1 MSAIVK
7 ATKIYFSA
15 AVLTSAISVVLLPI
29 TTLKLGPADYG
40 AFALGAAISAITS
53 GLGSATTAYTLA
65 THLPRLDA
73 SARKALVSTALAA
86 SVGVALISAAG
97 TVAVVALVLPAA
109 VDLDFEIR
117 FGIALLALA
126 AAPGSAWTVAA
137 EVLTLSGRA
146 RPFAIV
152 TVLQSVVSAVVVLSA
167 LFLADLGGLS
177 LFLGAAAASLTGF
190 AGALAAL
197 RGEASQPSRRWL
209 YELWRGFPAQA
220 SANLIEQGRPVVE
233 RFFVSAW
240 LDLGAL
246 GIATHGQQYRT
257 YLMLVVKSVSRAAW
271 PINLEEARDPSL
283 RFVETRESWAVAQ
296 IAVLAAGVVF
306 ATLGGEIIGLLTNNR
321 FLDAQPYAVAF
332 IAALL
337 LQTAGKPQ
345 MSLLVAHGGGPA
357 YSRLVSFSLLTGLA
371 VLVVAIPLIGLPGYA
386 LAGIVQPLVLR
397 IGLEVRARRIAEAPF
412 QDHWVVAGIVVIAGC
427 AAASAL
433 GALSLWSRTGLCLFV
448 IGVVLACGRRAL
460 LRFLAR
466 HRHDDE
472 TAKPV
477 AEAAP

>member
-1 MSAIVK
+1 MSAIVR
-7 ATKIYFSA
+7 ATKTYFSA
-15 AVLTSAISVVLLPI
+15 AVLTSAIGVVLLPV

-53 GLGSATTAYTLA
+53 GLGSAITAYTLA

-73 SARKALVSTALAA
+73 PARRALISTALAA
-86 SVGVALISAAG
+86 SIGVALIAAVV
-97 TVAVVALVLPAA
+97 TVAVVMLVLPGA
-109 VDLDFEIR
+109 VDLDSETR
-117 FGIALLALA
+117 FGIVLLALA

-146 RPFAIV
+146 RPFAVV
-152 TVLQSVVSAVVVLSA
+152 TVLQSFVSAAVVLSA
-167 LFLADLGGLS
+167 LFLADLGGFS
-177 LFLGAAAASLTGF
+177 LFLGAAAASLTSF
-190 AGALAAL
+190 AGALAVL
-197 RGEASQPSRRWL
+197 RGEASLPSHRWL
-209 YELWRGFPAQA
+209 RELWCGFPAQA
-220 SANLIEQGRPVVE
+220 SANLIEQCRPVVE
-233 RFFVSAW
+233 RFLVSAW

-257 YLMLVVKSVSRAAW
+257 YLMFVVKSVSRAVW
-271 PINLEEARDPSL
+271 PTNLDEARDPSL

-345 MSLLVAHGGGPA
+345 MSLLIARGGGPA
-357 YSRLVSFSLLTGLA
+357 YSRLVSFSLLASLA
-371 VLVVAIPLIGLPGYA
+371 VLVAAIPLLGLPGYA

-427 AAASAL
+427 AAATAFGDL
-433 GALSLWSRTGLCLFV
+433 PLWTRAGLCLVV
-448 IGVVLACGRRAL
+448 IGAVIASGHRAL
-460 LRFLAR
+460 LKFLAR
-466 HRHDDE
+466 QQRDGE

>member
-1 MSAIVK
+1 MSAIVR
-7 ATKIYFSA
+7 ATRTYFSA
-15 AVLTSAISVVLLPI
+15 AVLTSAISVVLLPV

-65 THLPRLDA
+65 THLPRIDA
-73 SARKALVSTALAA
+73 PARKALVSTALVA
-86 SVGVALISAAG
+86 SIGVALIAAAA
-97 TVAVVALVLPAA
+97 TVAVVALVLPA
-109 VDLDFEIR
+109 VIDLDSDMKL
-117 FGIALLALA
+117 GIVLLVLA
-126 AAPGSAWTVAA
+126 AAPGSAWAVAA
-137 EVLTLSGRA
+137 EILTLSGRA
-146 RPFAIV
+146 RPFAAV
-152 TVLQSVVSAVVVLSA
+152 TVLQSLASAVAVLSA
-167 LFLADLGGLS
+167 LFLADLGGFS
-177 LFLGAAAASLTGF
+177 LFLGAAAASLAGF
-190 AGALAAL
+190 AGALAVL
-197 RGEASQPSRRWL
+197 RGEVSRPSRRWL
-209 YELWRGFPAQA
+209 HELWRGFPPQA

-233 RFFVSAW
+233 RFLVSAW

-306 ATLGGEIIGLLTNNR
+306 ATLGGEIIGLLTNDR

-332 IAALL
+332 MAALL

-345 MSLLVAHGGGPA
+345 MSLLVARGGGPA
-357 YSRLVSFSLLTGLA
+357 YSRLVSLSLLAGLA
-371 VLVVAIPLIGLPGYA
+371 VLVATIPLIGLPGFA

-397 IGLEVRARRIAEAPF
+397 IGLEIRARRVAEAPF

-427 AAASAL
+427 AAASAFGDL
-433 GALSLWSRTGLCLFV
+433 PLWSRAGLCLFV
-448 IGVVLACGRRAL
+448 IGAVLAVGQRAL
-460 LRFLAR
+460 LKFLAR
-466 HRHDDE
+466 QRRDGE